1 MWSSV
6 GVESGV
12 MTLLL
17 SVIVGA
23 LGDFE
28 IVLPQ
33 ILLQE
38 CHPTIQTHVVIR
50 SKCIVQ
56 IFLRAWHGKLLTII
70 LTCRCEFMFPTKC
83 VMTWAFYRERQ
94 IGMIRRET
102 GWIWTWGTS
111 WTGCHQQ
118 IPSVP
123 RLIEKRHMLRE
134 GALDTAEENL
144 FTSQGSAL
152 LLGFF
157 MPGPHLE
164 AFR

>member
-1 MWSSV
+1 
-6 GVESGV
+6 

-56 IFLRAWHGKLLTII
+56 IFLRA
-70 LTCRCEFMFPTKC
+70 
-83 VMTWAFYRERQ
+83 
-94 IGMIRRET
+94 
-102 GWIWTWGTS
+102 
-111 WTGCHQQ
+111 
-118 IPSVP
+118 
-123 RLIEKRHMLRE
+123 
-134 GALDTAEENL
+134 
-144 FTSQGSAL
+144 
-152 LLGFF
+152 
-157 MPGPHLE
+157 
-164 AFR
+164 